1 MCSSRKIQHLLFLWK
16 DWWYMIDVSHW
27 VLCPGTLCAWKVWL
41 IISLLAALI
50 ISITLEH
57 PVALPTWVLLTTLD
71 TISVLTL
78 IASPFTGGLLS
89 STDKVSFLSS
99 FWTYFLPNTIYI
111 ILFQLF
117 CHFEKFILIIVFGAS
132 KLHSLIVFFC
142 KLSCSSFGF
151 QILFLRAS
159 TFSLFPSLLF
169 YFNCIIQNFV
179 QLQSFFVFLTTTYYR
194 RCSKWCWKRRGSL
207 DL

>member
-1 MCSSRKIQHLLFLWK
+1 
-16 DWWYMIDVSHW
+16 MIYDRCQS
-27 VLCPGTLCAWKVWL
+27 LGTLSWYTVCLKSL
-41 IISLLAALI
+41 IDNFIVGSLNHLYN
-50 ISITLEH
+50 
-57 PVALPTWVLLTTLD
+57 TW
-71 TISVLTL
+71 
-78 IASPFTGGLLS
+78 AS
-89 STDKVSFLSS
+89 SS
-99 FWTYFLPNTIYI
+99 FAYLSFVDHFRHYICTNLNCKPFHWRFVIIHRQGQFSFIILNIFSAKHHLHYLVSTFLP
-111 ILFQLF
+111 FW
-117 CHFEKFILIIVFGAS
+117 KFILIIVFGAS

-194 RCSKWCWKRRGSL
+194 RCSKWCWKRRCSL